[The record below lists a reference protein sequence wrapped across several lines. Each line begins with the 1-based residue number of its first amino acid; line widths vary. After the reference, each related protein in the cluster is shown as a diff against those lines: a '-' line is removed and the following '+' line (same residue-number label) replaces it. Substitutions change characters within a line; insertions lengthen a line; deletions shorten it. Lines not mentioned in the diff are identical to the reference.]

1 VQGHQIRNLAVGRFP
16 LSTNL
21 FLKWKMP
28 VALLFTLGLLVSLL
42 SKDNQLTVHDGTRT
56 LLHILRPLWLP
67 KIMHVSVII
76 CRDELIIYSWPATL
90 DGKWSNL
97 IRWDIINWPTNSSLH
112 LEKAE
117 RTYCSLLVL
126 LAIFIWAKFG

>member
-56 LLHILRPLWLP
+56 LLHILRPL
-67 KIMHVSVII
+67 
-76 CRDELIIYSWPATL
+76 
-90 DGKWSNL
+90 
-97 IRWDIINWPTNSSLH
+97 
-112 LEKAE
+112 
-117 RTYCSLLVL
+117 
-126 LAIFIWAKFG
+126 